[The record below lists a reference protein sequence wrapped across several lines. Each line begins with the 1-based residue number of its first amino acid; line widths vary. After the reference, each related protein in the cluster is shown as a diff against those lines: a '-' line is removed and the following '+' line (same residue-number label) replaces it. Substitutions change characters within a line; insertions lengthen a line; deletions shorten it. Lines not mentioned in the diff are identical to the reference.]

1 MRQPYKLVTNI
12 LNKDWKG
19 SWSGK
24 EIELKDGETK
34 LLPIWLAEKFAEV
47 MAMEVF
53 TNLRQDLV
61 GKEELNTLKQK
72 MLGTEVVEVEFPD
85 KSEGEILMEEIEYAN
100 NKYLNK

>member
-1 MRQPYKLVTNI
+1 
-12 LNKDWKG
+12 
-19 SWSGK
+19 
-24 EIELKDGETK
+24 
-34 LLPIWLAEKFAEV
+34 
-47 MAMEVF
+47 MEVF

-85 KSEGEILMEEIEYAN
+85 KSEGDILMEEIEYAN